1 MKNLD
6 LREKYYYNL
15 KNALIYPLKN
25 SDGMLNLASMQRVF
39 IKDSVLILVKGDNK
53 ISVMNSE
60 TSEFEYYIFNDEDS
74 IVKYV
79 TTTFANGQILITFSL
94 VNEDLIIKSGGAI
107 MEINDIETINQIEKV
122 IANNLI
128 NTIINIQKTGYANIL
143 SVTSVDNAITQENT
157 LLEDL
162 KYKKIDVLNDLP
174 FYRYR
179 SDDSA
184 DIQSYRFGYF

>member
-79 TTTFANGQILITFSL
+79 TTTFVNGQILITFSL
-94 VNEDLIIKSGGAI
+94 VNENLVIKSGGAI

-143 SVTSVDNAITQENT
+143 SVTSVDNAITHENT

-162 KYKKIDVLNDLP
+162 KYKKIDVLNKLNSDLS
-174 FYRYR
+174 RKR
-179 SDDSA
+179 R
-184 DIQSYRFGYF
+184 I

>member
-74 IVKYV
+74 IVKYI
-79 TTTFANGQILITFSL
+79 TTTFVNGQILITFSL
-94 VNEDLIIKSGGAI
+94 VNEDLVIKSGGAI

-143 SVTSVDNAITQENT
+143 SVTSVDNAITQENN

-162 KYKKIDVLNDLP
+162 KYKKIDVLNKLNSDLA
-174 FYRYR
+174 RKR
-179 SDDSA
+179 KL
-184 DIQSYRFGYF
+184 

>member
-39 IKDSVLILVKGDNK
+39 IKDSVLIFVKGDNK

-79 TTTFANGQILITFSL
+79 TTTFVNGQILITFSL
-94 VNEDLIIKSGGAI
+94 VNEDLVIKSGGAI

-143 SVTSVDNAITQENT
+143 SVTSVDNAITHENT

-162 KYKKIDVLNDLP
+162 KYKKIDVLNKLNSDLT
-174 FYRYR
+174 RKR
-179 SDDSA
+179 R
-184 DIQSYRFGYF
+184 I

>member
-79 TTTFANGQILITFSL
+79 TTSGYTLTQNTNPCNNELKKFIVLLCFSA
-94 VNEDLIIKSGGAI
+94 S
-107 MEINDIETINQIEKV
+107 
-122 IANNLI
+122 
-128 NTIINIQKTGYANIL
+128 
-143 SVTSVDNAITQENT
+143 
-157 LLEDL
+157 
-162 KYKKIDVLNDLP
+162 
-174 FYRYR
+174 
-179 SDDSA
+179 
-184 DIQSYRFGYF
+184 

>member
-6 LREKYYYNL
+6 LRAKYYYNL

-79 TTTFANGQILITFSL
+79 TTKFVNGQILITFSL
-94 VNEDLIIKSGGAI
+94 VNEDLVIKSGGAI

-122 IANNLI
+122 ITNNLI

-143 SVTSVDNAITQENT
+143 SVTSVDNAITQEST

-162 KYKKIDVLNDLP
+162 KYKKIDVLNKLNSDLA
-174 FYRYR
+174 RKR
-179 SDDSA
+179 R
-184 DIQSYRFGYF
+184 I

>member
-74 IVKYV
+74 IVKYI
-79 TTTFANGQILITFSL
+79 TTTFVNGQILITFSL
-94 VNEDLIIKSGGAI
+94 VNEDLVIKSGGAI

-143 SVTSVDNAITQENT
+143 SVTSVDNAITHENT

-162 KYKKIDVLNDLP
+162 KYKKIDVLNKLNSDLT
-174 FYRYR
+174 RKR
-179 SDDSA
+179 R
-184 DIQSYRFGYF
+184 I

>member
-79 TTTFANGQILITFSL
+79 TKTFVNVQFLFNFYL
-94 VNEDLIIKSGGAI
+94 VNEDFVIKSGGAI

-162 KYKKIDVLNDLP
+162 KYKKIDVLNKLNSDLA
-174 FYRYR
+174 RKR
-179 SDDSA
+179 R
-184 DIQSYRFGYF
+184 I

>member
-1 MKNLD
+1 
-6 LREKYYYNL
+6 
-15 KNALIYPLKN
+15 
-25 SDGMLNLASMQRVF
+25 MLNLASIQRVF

-79 TTTFANGQILITFSL
+79 TTTFVNGQILITFSL
-94 VNEDLIIKSGGAI
+94 VNEDLVIKSGCAI

-143 SVTSVDNAITQENT
+143 TVTSVDNAITHENT

-162 KYKKIDVLNDLP
+162 KYKKIDVLNKLNSDLA
-174 FYRYR
+174 RKR
-179 SDDSA
+179 R
-184 DIQSYRFGYF
+184 I

>member
-74 IVKYV
+74 IVKYI
-79 TTTFANGQILITFSL
+79 TTTFVNGQILITFSL
-94 VNEDLIIKSGGAI
+94 VNEDLVIKSGGAI

-143 SVTSVDNAITQENT
+143 SVTSVDNAITQEST

-179 SDDSA
+179 SGDSA
-184 DIQSYRFGYF
+184 NIQSYRFGYL

>member
-79 TTTFANGQILITFSL
+79 TTTFVNGQILITFSL
-94 VNEDLIIKSGGAI
+94 VNEDLVIKSGGAI

-143 SVTSVDNAITQENT
+143 TVTSVDNAITHENT

-162 KYKKIDVLNDLP
+162 KYKKIDVLNKLNSDLA
-174 FYRYR
+174 RKR
-179 SDDSA
+179 R
-184 DIQSYRFGYF
+184 I

>member
-39 IKDSVLILVKGDNK
+39 IKGNVLILVKGDNK

-60 TSEFEYYIFNDEDS
+60 TNEFEYYIFNDENS

-79 TTTFANGQILITFSL
+79 TTTFINGQILITFSL
-94 VNEDLIIKSGGAI
+94 VNEDLVIKSGGAI

-122 IANNLI
+122 ITNNLI
-128 NTIINIQKTGYANIL
+128 NTIINIQKTGYANVL
-143 SVTSVDNAITQENT
+143 SVTSVDNVITNEST

-162 KYKKIDVLNDLP
+162 KYKKDDVLNKLNGDLT
-174 FYRYR
+174 RKR
-179 SDDSA
+179 R
-184 DIQSYRFGYF
+184 I

>member
-39 IKDSVLILVKGDNK
+39 IKGNVLILVKGDNK

-74 IVKYV
+74 IVKYI
-79 TTTFANGQILITFSL
+79 TTTFVNGQILITFSL
-94 VNEDLIIKSGGAI
+94 VDEDLVIKSGGAI

-143 SVTSVDNAITQENT
+143 SVTSVDNAITQEST

-162 KYKKIDVLNDLP
+162 KYKKIDVLNKLNSDLA
-174 FYRYR
+174 RKR
-179 SDDSA
+179 KL
-184 DIQSYRFGYF
+184 

>member
-79 TTTFANGQILITFSL
+79 TTTFVNGQILITFSL
-94 VNEDLIIKSGGAI
+94 VNEDLVIKSGSAI

-162 KYKKIDVLNDLP
+162 NYKKIDVLNKLNSDLA
-174 FYRYR
+174 RKR
-179 SDDSA
+179 R
-184 DIQSYRFGYF
+184 I

>member
-60 TSEFEYYIFNDEDS
+60 TREFEYYIFNDEDS

-79 TTTFANGQILITFSL
+79 TTTFVNGQILITFSL
-94 VNEDLIIKSGGAI
+94 VNEDLVIKSGGAI

-162 KYKKIDVLNDLP
+162 KYKKIDVLNKLNSDLA
-174 FYRYR
+174 RKR
-179 SDDSA
+179 R
-184 DIQSYRFGYF
+184 I